1 MSFEIAKLKS
11 KASGSAKLQ
20 KNLNDCRKK
29 YATQEDKLKEAKS
42 KLKMGQSHT

>member
-42 KLKMGQSHT
+42 KLKIDQSHT